1 MPLGGVAVARSLRK
15 EILHDAKPHGD
26 VRTVYL
32 HPHPNRN
39 PTHPERNIIMNIEII
54 ELIAS
59 ALNVITWILLA
70 LSL

>member
-1 MPLGGVAVARSLRK
+1 MPPGGVAVARSLRK
-15 EILHDAKPHGD
+15 EIPHNAKPHGD

-32 HPHPNRN
+32 HPHPNN
-39 PTHPERNIIMNIEII
+39 PPHPERNIIMNIEII
-54 ELIAS
+54 EMIAS

>member
-1 MPLGGVAVARSLRK
+1 MCALSTCTP
-15 EILHDAKPHGD
+15 
-26 VRTVYL
+26 TQ
-32 HPHPNRN
+32 NN
-39 PTHPERNIIMNIEII
+39 PPHPERNIIMNIEII